1 MYQYMS
7 LFKSLV
13 ICITLFLVS
22 CDFFPS
28 VPMQKIVYRTGNEP
42 KKILVVLI
50 RGFGGSKD
58 YFDTHGWISAS
69 KGRPRHV
76 DYVAPNAHPG
86 YYATKSFIERLR
98 QDIIKPARQEGYKEI
113 WLVGISVGGMG
124 SILYS
129 HAYPEEIK
137 RIYFFAPYLGD
148 GEVQNEIRAAGG
160 IHKWSMANEN
170 VSKWQYHIWQRLK
183 TIVEDPQKKVKLY
196 IGYGDQD
203 KLNGHDLL
211 AEYLPK
217 DHVVKIPGGH
227 KDVIFSRLW
236 TIMLE
241 RGLLKE

>member
-1 MYQYMS
+1 MYQYMR
-7 LFKSLV
+7 LFRSLV
-13 ICITLFLVS
+13 ICITFFLVS
-22 CDFFPS
+22 CGYSAS
-28 VPMQKIVYRTGNEP
+28 VPMEKIVYQTGKEP

-50 RGFGGSKD
+50 RGFGGQID
-58 YFDTHGWISAS
+58 YFDKHGWISAS
-69 KGRPRHV
+69 KDQPRHV
-76 DYVAPNAHPG
+76 DYVAPNAHLG
-86 YYATKSFIERLR
+86 YYANESFIERLR

-113 WLVGISVGGMG
+113 WLVGISLGGMG

-129 HAYPEEIK
+129 YAYPEEIK

-160 IHKWSMANEN
+160 IDKWTVADDNTG
-170 VSKWQYHIWQRLK
+170 KWQYQIWQRLK

-203 KLNGHDLL
+203 KLDGHDLL
-211 AEYLPK
+211 AGYLAE
-217 DHVVKIPGGH
+217 DHVIKIPGGH